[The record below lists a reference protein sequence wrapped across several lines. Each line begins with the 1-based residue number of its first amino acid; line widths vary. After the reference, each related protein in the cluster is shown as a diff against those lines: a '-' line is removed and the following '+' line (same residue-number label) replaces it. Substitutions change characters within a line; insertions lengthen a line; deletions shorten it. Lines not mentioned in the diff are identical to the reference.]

1 MKNPMGKGRSV
12 EKPYAIFRIHDF
24 EIRVLKTYQLPKN
37 EKGLARW
44 FTVARSPMTFG
55 SWEYGD
61 TYKAEVVDNFM
72 LVEATSEFKEA
83 YPELVLDM
91 PDIVA

>member
-12 EKPYAIFRIHDF
+12 ENPYAIFRIHDF

-55 SWEYGD
+55 GWEYGD
-61 TYKAEVVDNFM
+61 TYKAEVVDNFR
-72 LVEATSEFKEA
+72 LIEATPEFREA
-83 YPELVLDM
+83 YPELLVDI